1 MISYLIIYHILYS
14 IKHRI
19 TLYLDAKKAKILSE
33 FSFFSSIIHQT
44 NDERTKPVNNNF
56 DFPFS
61 EKINRRKE
69 N

>member
-19 TLYLDAKKAKILSE
+19 TLYLNAKEVKILNE

-44 NDERTKPVNNNF
+44 SDERTKPVNNNS

-61 EKINRRKE
+61 EKMNRRKE